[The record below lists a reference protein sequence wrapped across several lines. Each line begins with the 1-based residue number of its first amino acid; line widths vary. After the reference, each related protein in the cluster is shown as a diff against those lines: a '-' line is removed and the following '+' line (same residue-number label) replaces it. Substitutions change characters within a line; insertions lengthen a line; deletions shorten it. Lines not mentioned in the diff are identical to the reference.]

1 MFITRLLKVASV
13 GFVLGA
19 TASGV
24 EWLAQEGS
32 AGIKAPPRET
42 PVVRMQ
48 VRFRWS
54 FSVLLPLV
62 ILGRGDG

>member
-1 MFITRLLKVASV
+1 MVMPPEPLTYPPPAIKQEIAPAAVW
-13 GFVLGA
+13 
-19 TASGV
+19 TAPV
-24 EWLAQEGS
+24 
-32 AGIKAPPRET
+32 
-42 PVVRMQ
+42 VVRMQ